1 MQAGMFRPGN
11 QISVATVGTHGIG
24 TFICY
29 ESVFA
34 NSIRKFTRDGAE
46 LLVNISNDSW
56 YARSAAR
63 DQHLLVARMR
73 AVENGRW
80 ILRATN
86 DGVTTAIDPAGRVDA
101 VLPSYVQDTLN
112 AGFDYRSELTGFV
125 RYGEWLWWLCVLATA
140 AMLAQAYVVARR
152 DAPRS

>member
-1 MQAGMFRPGN
+1 MFRPGN

-34 NSIRKFTRDGAE
+34 NSIRKFTRNGAE

-86 DGVTTAIDPAGRVDA
+86 DGITTAIDPAGRVVA
-101 VLPSYVQDTLN
+101 ALPSYVQDTLDV
-112 AGFDYRSELTGFV
+112 GFDYRSELTGFV
-125 RYGEWLWWLCVLATA
+125 RHGEWLWWICLLGTAVKLARDYATA
-140 AMLAQAYVVARR
+140 RR
-152 DAPRS
+152 NRLR